1 MTSGGNNKEFM
12 SEINVT
18 PFVDVMLVLLIIF
31 MVTAPMMVQGLNVDL
46 PEATAKP
53 LESEKEHLILTIN
66 KDHQVFI
73 NDYEVT
79 VESLGAKLIKILQ
92 ERSDREVYLKAD
104 KSIPYGIVVQVMAEI
119 KGAGV
124 ENLGMITEPAIMEKI
139 DDAKK
144 SKGS

>member
-1 MTSGGNNKEFM
+1 MTSGGTNKEFM

-73 NDYEVT
+73 NDYQVT
-79 VESLGAKLIKILQ
+79 VESLGAKLTKILQ
-92 ERSDREVYLKAD
+92 GRSDREVYLKAD
-104 KSIPYGIVVQVMAEI
+104 KSIPYGIVVKVMAEI

-124 ENLGMITEPAIMEKI
+124 ENLGMITEPAIMKKI
-139 DDAKK
+139 DDAKI